1 MHTALAATTDADLI
15 EQVLEIPLEVGID
28 RLLRD
33 GPSRLRAR
41 GAEREARRL
50 EAVIEL
56 SRRLACIPLP
66 RGDPIGGPH
75 VLAERLRA
83 RYNDAPREEFIA
95 VLLDGANR
103 ILREVTVSIGTR
115 DSALVVPGDVLV
127 EAVRESAA
135 AVIFVHNHPSGD
147 PLPSPEDVQVTR
159 RLREAC
165 ALLGIRFLDHV
176 IVADRGYFSFREEG
190 L

>member
-1 MHTALAATTDADLI
+1 MDAALGVTTDAELI
-15 EQVLEIPLEVGID
+15 ELVLGTSLDVAIEGLPRE
-28 RLLRD
+28 

-50 EAVIEL
+50 EAVLEL
-56 SRRLACIPLP
+56 SRRLARLPLP
-66 RGDPIGGPH
+66 RGDPIGAPH

-83 RYNDAPREEFIA
+83 RYRDASREEFLA
-95 VLLDGANR
+95 VLLDGGNR
-103 ILREVTVSIGTR
+103 ILREATVSVGTR

-127 EAVRESAA
+127 EAVRESASG
-135 AVIFVHNHPSGD
+135 VIFAHNHPSGD

-165 ALLGIRFLDHV
+165 ALLGIRFVDHV

-190 L
+190 M